1 MRICVRTHNPHHM
14 DYIIFAEEKAS
25 KFSHNFQNSIT
36 PTRVRRAILTD
47 EKQEKD
53 RKTLTNFRLKLG
65 KNS

>member
-1 MRICVRTHNPHHM
+1 M